1 MQPNNRFPVT
11 FRGEMK
17 MSFFKEVDCSQF
29 TDDGPKKKQK
39 IREESWRLA
48 EEAKRV
54 EEGVRGE
61 KRRGEKE
68 GQDASSAA
76 FNGPIRDKRGNIVN
90 ASVP

>member
-1 MQPNNRFPVT
+1 
-11 FRGEMK
+11 MK

-29 TDDGPKKKQK
+29 TDDGSKKKQK
-39 IREESWRLA
+39 IRKESWRLE

-61 KRRGEKE
+61 ERSFK
-68 GQDASSAA
+68 AA
-76 FNGPIRDKRGNIVN
+76 FNGLIRDKRGNMLN